1 MQFWINVVV
10 LASTYAL
17 LAAGYV
23 LIYRASRV
31 LNLAHGELM
40 MLAAYLAFSIA
51 TVLPKQS
58 LAVIPLTLLLAALI
72 GVGIYYLFI
81 RPMAGRPLFSAVL
94 VTVAM
99 GIVIQGLVVLVWT
112 PRVQYLAVLLD
123 IVNQSHQLAPGG
135 AISTLDIASIVVA
148 LALFAA
154 LAAFFRYTRIG
165 LLMRAA
171 AENPLLLAQRG
182 IDFHRLYAI
191 AWGLAIGTAAVA
203 GVLYTTTNRLEGTVA
218 LIGLKAFPVALVGGL
233 GSLAG
238 ALPAALLVALA
249 EVTAIQY
256 VDPLLSNVAPF
267 VVLLAALLLRPWG
280 LFGTPEELERV

>member
-1 MQFWINVVV
+1 MQFWINVIV

-40 MLAAYLAFSIA
+40 MLAAYIAFTFA
-51 TVLPKQS
+51 TLLPKQPM
-58 LAVIPLTLLLAALI
+58 LVIPLTLVVAAI
-72 GVGIYYLFI
+72 VGGGIYYLFI
-81 RPMAGRPLFSAVL
+81 RPMAGRPLFTAVL
-94 VTVAM
+94 VTVAL

-112 PRVQYLAVLLD
+112 PRPQYLAVLLG
-123 IVNQSHQLAPGG
+123 IENRSHQLAPGG
-135 AISTLDIASIVVA
+135 AISTLDIASVFVA

-154 LAAFFRYTRIG
+154 LAIFFRYTRIG

-182 IDFHRLYAI
+182 IDFHRLFAA
-191 AWGLAIGTAAVA
+191 AWGLAIGSAAIA
-203 GVLYTTTNRLEGTVA
+203 GILYTTTNRLEGTVA
-218 LIGLKAFPVALVGGL
+218 LIGLQAFPVALVGGL
-233 GSLAG
+233 GSLGG
-238 ALPAALLVALA
+238 ALPAALIVAFA
-249 EVTAIQY
+249 QVAAIQY

-267 VVLLAALLLRPWG
+267 ILLLLALLLRPWG
-280 LFGTPEELERV
+280 LFGAPEELERV